1 MVNPFDVRRVRE
13 DFPMLKKMMNGR
25 HLIYLDTAATSQKPQ
40 SVIDAIH
47 TFYSAEYGTVH
58 RAIYE
63 LAAHS
68 TEMYSTVRTKVQQFI
83 GARDEEEIIFT
94 RGTTESINLVAHSYG
109 RAFLK
114 KGDEII
120 ISEMEHHSN
129 IVPWQLLA
137 KEKGLK
143 LKYIPMTLEGELRID
158 VFKELLSERTKL
170 VSVAHIANAT
180 GTINPIEEII
190 SLSHKA
196 GAKVLIDGAQ
206 AASHLPLNVKIL
218 DVDFYAFSGHKIYGP
233 TGIGV
238 LYGKRELLKDMPPF
252 IGGGDMI
259 ETVTMEE
266 STFQDPPLRFEAGT
280 PSIAEVIGLG
290 AAIDYI
296 ESLGRENIEEWLG
309 HLLSHATKKLLNVS
323 GLKIIGTAKKKGPII
338 SFVLDDLHPL
348 DLGTLLG
355 LKGIAIRTGH
365 LCAQPALSRFGF
377 KSVARISLG
386 IYNTLSDIDNAV
398 EAIQE
403 GALLL
408 KPEVSY

>member
-1 MVNPFDVRRVRE
+1 MVNSFDVRRVRE

-25 HLIYLDTAATSQKPQ
+25 NLIYLDTAATSQKPQ

-68 TEMYSTVRTKVQQFI
+68 TEMYSNVRTKVQQFI
-83 GARDEEEIIFT
+83 GARGEEEIIFT

-109 RAFLK
+109 RTFLEE
-114 KGDEII
+114 GDEII

-143 LKYIPMTLEGELRID
+143 LKYIPMTLEGELRLDI
-158 VFKELLSERTKL
+158 FKELLSERTKL
-170 VSVAHIANAT
+170 VSVAHVANAT

-190 SLSHKA
+190 SIAHKA
-196 GAKVLIDGAQ
+196 GARVLIDGAQ
-206 AASHLPLNVKIL
+206 AASHIPLNVEAL

-238 LYGKRELLKDMPPF
+238 LYGRRELLNEMPPF

-266 STFQDPPLRFEAGT
+266 STFQNPPLRFEAGT

-296 ESLGRENIEEWLG
+296 ESLGRENIQEWLG
-309 HLLSHATKKLLNVS
+309 HLMAHATEKLLNVS

-338 SFVLDDLHPL
+338 SFLLDDLHPL

-365 LCAQPALSRFGF
+365 LCAQPALARFGV
-377 KSVARISLG
+377 KSLARISLG
-386 IYNTLSDIDNAV
+386 IYNTLTDIDNAV

>member
-1 MVNPFDVRRVRE
+1 MVNSFDVRRVRE

-68 TEMYSTVRTKVQQFI
+68 TEMYSNVRTKVQQFI
-83 GARDEEEIIFT
+83 GARGEEEIIFT

-114 KGDEII
+114 EGDEII

-143 LKYIPMTLEGELRID
+143 LKYIPMTLEGELRLD

-170 VSVAHIANAT
+170 VSVAHVANAT

-190 SLSHKA
+190 SIAHEA

-206 AASHLPLNVKIL
+206 AASHIPLNVEAL

-238 LYGKRELLKDMPPF
+238 LYGRRELLNEMPPF

-296 ESLGRENIEEWLG
+296 ESLGRENIQEWLD
-309 HLLSHATKKLLNVS
+309 HLMAHATEKLLHVS

-338 SFVLDDLHPL
+338 SFLLDDLHPL

-365 LCAQPALSRFGF
+365 LCAQPALARFGV
-377 KSVARISLG
+377 KSLARISLG
-386 IYNTLSDIDNAV
+386 IYNTLTDIDNAV